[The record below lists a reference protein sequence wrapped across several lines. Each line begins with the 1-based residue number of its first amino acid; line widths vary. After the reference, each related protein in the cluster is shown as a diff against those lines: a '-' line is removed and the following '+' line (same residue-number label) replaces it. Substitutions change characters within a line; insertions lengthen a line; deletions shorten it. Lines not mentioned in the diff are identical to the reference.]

1 MKKIYNAPEASLL
14 CFRPMEDLANDL
26 KNFIDFGELV
36 ELSKD
41 NLNDKQGGAAT
52 TSANDIRIDIKL

>member
-26 KNFIDFGELV
+26 KDFIDFNELLD
-36 ELSKD
+36 LSDPAGMAGK
-41 NLNDKQGGAAT
+41 AT
-52 TSANDIRIDIKL
+52 ETSANDITINF